1 MKCSNYFICHNSIR
15 NWASCLIVEYDS
27 KRNLHL
33 LWPAG
38 HSTNLKHF
46 DSFAWSDCYQKWK
59 LLSFKL
65 QILQLSASKM
75 ISLLLKIFIR
85 IKSLEFEGD
94 DEYYGEKLDYGGDFS
109 PLNKLQSLSIGK
121 TCFWNHNYPSNVKI
135 TNF

>member
-1 MKCSNYFICHNSIR
+1 MIITVVDKSV
-15 NWASCLIVEYDS
+15 L
-27 KRNLHL
+27 
-33 LWPAG
+33 
-38 HSTNLKHF
+38 
-46 DSFAWSDCYQKWK
+46 
-59 LLSFKL
+59 
-65 QILQLSASKM
+65 ASKM

-135 TNF
+135 TNFQEYYRKSY